1 MQEWDQLPIDDWE
14 PNEGELDQLDPPS
27 PTPSVDSHFNQHR
40 ELYPSAAHVYG
51 KGHTFMD
58 VFDADPHADKR
69 EENLYYP
76 FASKQDWEMASWLLR
91 SGLSM
96 TAIDQFLRLQLVSRI
111 LHRPS

>member
-1 MQEWDQLPIDDWE
+1 MQEWDQLPIDDWA
-14 PNEGELDQLDPPS
+14 PNEGELDQLDPPTQS
-27 PTPSVDSHFNQHR
+27 PTPSVDSEHR
-40 ELYPSAAHVYG
+40 ELYPSAARVYG

-76 FASKQDWEMASWLLR
+76 FASKQDWEMASWLLC